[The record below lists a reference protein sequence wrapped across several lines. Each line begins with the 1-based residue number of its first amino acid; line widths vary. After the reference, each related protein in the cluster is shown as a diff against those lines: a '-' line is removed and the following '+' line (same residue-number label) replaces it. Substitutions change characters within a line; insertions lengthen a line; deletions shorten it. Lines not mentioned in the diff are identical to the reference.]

1 MVETWQAIQALHD
14 IEESNFGEKKC
25 PESALRVAAEVL
37 KMQIPEQVTV
47 KDWSPSYCPSCGHK
61 LSVHQGDGY
70 YRHPTFWRD
79 ARNVVGKLNGD

>member
-25 PESALRVAAEVL
+25 PESALRVAAEAL

-61 LSVHQGDGY
+61 LSGHQGDGY
-70 YRHPTFWRD
+70 YKHPTFLERCPECG
-79 ARNVVGKLNGD
+79 AEN